1 MYYKFF
7 AFISLFQVSQVFAQS
22 VKKTM
27 LRLPDTGE
35 STSYTNTFGEDH
47 DYIIYPPFFKIPG
60 NGTVTD
66 TVTGLMW
73 QQTDGGEMTIENAII
88 YCGTLTLGGHT
99 DWRLPDAQE
108 GFSILNMQYAN
119 PAIDTKIFTKTA
131 AEYWWTSETQ
141 ANDAT
146 KIWATNAGGGV
157 GNHPKAE
164 TISAGGTKKFHVR
177 AVRDIN
183 APATIPKHYTD
194 NGDGTVTDNLTN
206 LVWQKVPSNNTY
218 SWEQALNYAESLSFA
233 GANDW
238 RVPNIKE
245 LQSINDE
252 SATSPSVNTT
262 FFNSVG
268 VKHFWSS
275 TTLPNQTAK
284 AWYWDTQFGITTYDS
299 KTNLNYLLCVRGNAI
314 NTTVRPIAP
323 NVSLSTV
330 FPNPFTNKI
339 NLSNNQSDVELF
351 DGCGQLIYF
360 GKNVNEQ
367 EFSNLKSGI
376 YFLREIGKEGV
387 VKVVKN

>member
-1 MYYKFF
+1 MYYKIIGFF
-7 AFISLFQVSQVFAQS
+7 CVFQVYQITAQS

-47 DYIIYPPFFKIPG
+47 DYNINTPFFKIHG
-60 NGTVTD
+60 NGTLAD

-73 QQTDGGEMTIENAII
+73 QQTDGGEMTIENARI
-88 YCGTLTLGGHT
+88 YCDTLTLGGYT

-119 PAIDTKIFTKTA
+119 PAIDTKTFTKTA

-146 KIWATNAGGGV
+146 KIWATNAGGGI

-177 AVRDIN
+177 AVRDLN
-183 APATIPKHYTD
+183 NPATIPNHYTD
-194 NGDGTVTDNLTN
+194 NGDGTITDNLTY
-206 LVWQKVPSNNTY
+206 LVWQKVPNNSTY
-218 SWEQALNYAESLSFA
+218 TWEQALNYAESLSYV
-233 GANDW
+233 GASDW

-252 SATSPSVNTT
+252 SAISPSVNTT

-268 VKHFWSS
+268 VKHYWSS
-275 TTLPNQTAK
+275 TTLPNQTTK
-284 AWYWDTQFGITTYDS
+284 AWYWDTQFGITTYDV
-299 KTNLNYLLCVRGNAI
+299 KTNSNYLLCVRGNSI
-314 NTTVRPIAP
+314 NMSLNSCDTIIA
-323 NVSLSTV
+323 NLKVY
-330 FPNPFTNKI
+330 PNPFSSYI
-339 NLSNNQSDVELF
+339 YVLNNQEVVALY
-351 DGCGQLIYF
+351 DGLGQLIYS
-360 GKNVNEQ
+360 GNNIKEQ
-367 EFSNLKSGI
+367 DFSNLKCGV
-376 YFLREIGKEGV
+376 YFLREQGKGGAI
-387 VKVVKN
+387 KIVKN